1 MEAHGSN
8 NKIVLSCLNIIPNDM
23 ITTSTFKKTTT
34 VTVWSKIPVS
44 GILEEKNMNANE
56 VASSTS
62 TGRSTL
68 TGMSQSASTGTSAIA
83 STTNTLATS
92 TTATSSLQKGGLQTI
107 LNSGNGGSSMSTLTL
122 ALAIGIPAGIVLFA
136 LIVILCWYRNNCKN
150 REKKKSNAEAV
161 GSWKRNPF
169 NSYSEDE
176 FAEGTDKEKSFGSCS
191 YNWENETKVQNPT
204 NRNTSGTSICEQKL
218 ENQGTM
224 SSGSLST
231 FELGKN
237 LSEEKLGEAKR
248 EKMDGMYENYR
259 IRHMAPIQ
267 RLLIKT
273 PGSALKKFFDRQ
285 SQHAR
290 IETANSTPIE
300 DKLPK
305 PKQAALRSLRL
316 VNRLHELRE
325 SSGSYSSDKE
335 NRDPSDVHPL
345 PIRQYPNSRI
355 VGDVPKNVYR
365 KAHENGIR

>member
-1 MEAHGSN
+1 MEAPGSN
-8 NKIVLSCLNIIPNDM
+8 NKIVLIPNDM

-56 VASSTS
+56 FASSTS

-68 TGMSQSASTGTSAIA
+68 TSMSQSASTGTSVIA

-92 TTATSSLQKGGLQTI
+92 TAATSSLQKGGLQTI
-107 LNSGNGGSSMSTLTL
+107 LHSGSEGSSMSTLTL
-122 ALAIGIPAGIVLFA
+122 ALAIGIPAGIVLLA

-150 REKKKSNAEAV
+150 REKKKSNAEAA

-176 FAEGTDKEKSFGSCS
+176 FAEGRDKEKKSFGSCS
-191 YNWENETKVQNPT
+191 YNWENETKVQNPA

-218 ENQGTM
+218 ENQGTI

-231 FELGKN
+231 FELREN
-237 LSEEKLGEAKR
+237 LSKEKLGEAKR

-273 PGSALKKFFDRQ
+273 PGSALRKFFDRQ

-290 IETANSTPIE
+290 VETANSTPIE
-300 DKLPK
+300 DKVPK

-355 VGDVPKNVYR
+355 VGDVPKNVYK
-365 KAHENGIR
+365 KAHENRIR